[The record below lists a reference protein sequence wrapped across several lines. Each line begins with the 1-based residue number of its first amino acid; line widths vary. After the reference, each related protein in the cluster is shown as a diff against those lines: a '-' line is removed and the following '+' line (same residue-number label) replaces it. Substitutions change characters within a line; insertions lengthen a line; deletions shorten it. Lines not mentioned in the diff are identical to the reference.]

1 MNFKKFSMI
10 AFALVATSIATSAA
24 FAQAGG
30 TPVTPVPVP
39 RLAPPDISVKIEMFE
54 DAAGQKPIPNGANLS
69 YTGGAPAA
77 FVRFTLS
84 NSNSQNT
91 GNFTYKRV
99 IYRNGVKVIDP
110 PAATISLAK
119 GEVKVFPMEQVYFS
133 GTSNTVE
140 AKILAD
146 IGNLVKETIETNNSA
161 TYTVKA
167 SVVH

>member
-24 FAQAGG
+24 FAQVSGP
-30 TPVTPVPVP
+30 PVSPIPNP

-54 DAAGQKPIPNGANLS
+54 DAAGTKPIPNGSNLS
-69 YTGGAPAA
+69 YSGGAPAA

-84 NSNSQNT
+84 NSNSVAT

-99 IYRNGVKVIDP
+99 IYRNGVKVFDP

-119 GEVKVFPMEQVYFS
+119 NGVMVFPMEKVYFN
-133 GTSNTVE
+133 GNSNTVE

-146 IGNLVKETIETNNSA
+146 IGNLVKETNETNNSA
-161 TYTVKA
+161 TYTVSA

>member
-24 FAQAGG
+24 FAQTGG
-30 TPVTPVPVP
+30 TQISPMPLP

-54 DAAGQKPIPNGANLS
+54 DQGCTKPMPNGSDLS

-99 IYRNGVKVIDP
+99 IYRNGAKVVDP
-110 PAATISLAK
+110 PAATITLAK
-119 GEVKVFPMEQVYFS
+119 GEVKVFPVEKVYFN

-146 IGNLVKETIETNNSA
+146 IGNLVKETNEMNNSA

>member
-1 MNFKKFSMI
+1 MNAGLEAEDEAFPAMTQITTRNKPYQNERGKQMNFKKFFMI
-10 AFALVATSIATSAA
+10 AFALAATSIATSAA
-24 FAQAGG
+24 FAQTGG
-30 TPVTPVPVP
+30 TQISPMPLP

-54 DAAGQKPIPNGANLS
+54 DQGCTKPMPNGSDLS

-99 IYRNGVKVIDP
+99 IYRNGVKVVDP

-119 GEVKVFPMEQVYFS
+119 S
-133 GTSNTVE
+133 
-140 AKILAD
+140 
-146 IGNLVKETIETNNSA
+146 
-161 TYTVKA
+161 
-167 SVVH
+167 